1 MVNPNESELNLHK
14 VFAKHP
20 EMIAR
25 YLFDVSRT
33 AVILLDKEGKIL
45 DCNPFFLDNLLLS
58 DKPIG
63 QKLDHFLEESL
74 PMTLGDAGCDFQTIR
89 LSFSL
94 NQCREQVL
102 SGHWVRIDDGY
113 VVFASSLHLT
123 DHELVAAISKLND
136 ELTDITRELNKKNRE
151 LEAANE
157 TITRL
162 MNMDPLTGLTNR
174 RHFAELLKREISMS
188 KRHRWPLSA
197 VMADIDHFKIINDT
211 YGHDVGDRVLVS
223 VANVLKQMSRQ
234 EDIVARY
241 GGEEFVLVLPNSTVS
256 AAFDCAERMRQAI
269 AKLQWPEIKQT
280 VTASFGVAPFLPEDT
295 ADRFIKKADQALYQA
310 KMSGRNRIALS
321 AESGIDSHPNTV

>member
-1 MVNPNESELNLHK
+1 MVNPSDSEPNLHK
-14 VFAKHP
+14 VFVKHP
-20 EMIAR
+20 ELMAR
-25 YLFDVSRT
+25 YLLHVSRT
-33 AVILLDKEGKIL
+33 AVILLDKQGKIL
-45 DCNPFFLDNLLLS
+45 DCNSFFLDNLFMTK
-58 DKPIG
+58 KPVG
-63 QKLDHFLEESL
+63 QSLNHFLEESL
-74 PMTLGDAGCDFQTIR
+74 LMKLDDSGSDFHSIR

-102 SGHWVRIDDGY
+102 SGHLVKIDDHY

-157 TITRL
+157 TITQL
-162 MNMDPLTGLTNR
+162 MNKDPLTGLTNR

-197 VMADIDHFKIINDT
+197 VMVDIDYFKVVNDT
-211 YGHDVGDRVLVS
+211 YGHDVGDQVLVS
-223 VANVLKQMSRQ
+223 VANVLKRMSRK

-241 GGEEFVLVLPNSTVS
+241 GGEEFVLILPNSTVS
-256 AAFDCAERMRQAI
+256 ATSDCAERMRQAI

-321 AESGIDSHPNTV
+321 PESGIDSHSNTV